1 MQDQQDSTNETSIA
15 GGGGGVEVGGTNRR
29 RANRVD
35 NNISN
40 VELHTS
46 KSTSM
51 SVHTRRQQRR
61 EVIKQA
67 TSTSSETL
75 KQTFDGQSPPSKSDS
90 PYLPTSEA
98 RKAVPPMNEKQNSKS
113 QVGDRKTLN
122 PSNPSIAVIRV
133 NRDMLDKAFNVR
145 SAHVN
150 LRPSTFRNQK

>member
-1 MQDQQDSTNETSIA
+1 MQDQQDSTNETSTA
-15 GGGGGVEVGGTNRR
+15 GGVGGGGVGGGTNRR

-35 NNISN
+35 NNISS
-40 VELHTS
+40 VELPT
-46 KSTSM
+46 STSM

-67 TSTSSETL
+67 TGTSSETL

-98 RKAVPPMNEKQNSKS
+98 RKAVPPMDEKQNSKS
-113 QVGDRKTLN
+113 QAGDRKTLN
-122 PSNPSIAVIRV
+122 PANPSIAVIRV
-133 NRDMLDKAFNVR
+133 NPDMLDKAFNVR

>member
-1 MQDQQDSTNETSIA
+1 MQDQQDSTNETSTA
-15 GGGGGVEVGGTNRR
+15 GVGVGVEVGGTNRR

-40 VELHTS
+40 VELPTS

-98 RKAVPPMNEKQNSKS
+98 RKAVPPMDEKQNSKS

-133 NRDMLDKAFNVR
+133 NPDMLDKAFNVR

>member
-1 MQDQQDSTNETSIA
+1 LQDQQDSTNETSTA
-15 GGGGGVEVGGTNRR
+15 GVGAGVGGGGGTNRR

-40 VELHTS
+40 VELPT
-46 KSTSM
+46 STSM

-67 TSTSSETL
+67 TGTSSETL
-75 KQTFDGQSPPSKSDS
+75 KQTFDGQSPPLKSDS

-98 RKAVPPMNEKQNSKS
+98 RKAVQPMDEKQNSKS
-113 QVGDRKTLN
+113 QVDDRKTLN

-133 NRDMLDKAFNVR
+133 NPDMLDKAFNV
-145 SAHVN
+145 
-150 LRPSTFRNQK
+150 